1 MSTYHIQEATFA
13 IPPILKDRTVNLFSL
28 TDSGASE
35 VSFVITRDL
44 VKAGLDLAR
53 YTERM
58 LTEMEDRLSNF
69 ELVSRGTIEVGGR
82 PASEVDCHWT
92 SDGVKLF
99 QRQVVCFVQAA
110 PNSAPYA
117 LLITSTARQW
127 NEKWATMFAG
137 ILQSLRFREI
147 A

>member
-1 MSTYHIQEATFA
+1 MSNYHIQEATFDLPA
-13 IPPILKDRTVNLFSL
+13 ILKDRTVNLFSL

-35 VSFVITRDL
+35 ISFVITRDL

-58 LTEMEDRLSNF
+58 LTEMEDRLHDF
-69 ELVSRGTIEVGGR
+69 QLVARSTIQVGGR
-82 PASEVDCHWT
+82 PATQVDCRWT

-110 PNSAPYA
+110 PTSAPYA

-127 NEKWATMFAG
+127 NEKWETMFAG
-137 ILQSLRFREI
+137 ILQNLRFREI